1 MAQTKD
7 DRLQI
12 RVDPTSK
19 RLIEQG
25 AAASHLSVS
34 AFVLQAAALH
44 AEQLL
49 AERELLRLPAN
60 AAEAFSA
67 GLEQPGVVNQELLQ
81 ALTRPRKFDWLG

>member
-1 MAQTKD
+1 MQTKE

-12 RVDPTSK
+12 RVDPASK
-19 RLIEQG
+19 RLLEQA

-34 AFVLQAAALH
+34 AFVLQAAALQ

-49 AERELLRLPAN
+49 AERELLQLRVD

-67 GLEQPGVVNQELLQ
+67 ALEQPGVVNQELLQ
-81 ALTRPRKFDWLG
+81 ALTRPRKFDWIG